1 MFRVLWGRNTDRTA
15 WMPLPGE
22 HSLLPRILLSCSH
35 SAVRIR
41 GILLPRI
48 LLSCSHSAVRIRGIL
63 TSAQNTTSCSHSAVQ
78 IRGTLTSAQNTTVL
92 LTFGSSDEASI
103 LRTRRLASQSGQVQR
118 DSRHQ
123 TQSTRGG
130 ALPSFGK
137 HFTAQD
143 HPSPHETRRPS

>member
-1 MFRVLWGRNTDRTA
+1 MITASSRRVFMFRVLWGRNTDRTA

-48 LLSCSHSAVRIRGIL
+48 L
-63 TSAQNTTSCSHSAVQ
+63 QSCSHSAVQ

-130 ALPSFGK
+130 ALPRFGK